1 MGLLLF
7 FLWHFLYFHM
17 SHLKKKISFWEK
29 GMKRILIFQP
39 IFQKYLRMDIQ
50 KLWYNIKQILIHFTI
65 HIFLQKKDIKW
76 MSKIFFFW
84 KKGGKKWK
92 KNYYVRFYSVYGIIL
107 FYFLLCFAHFG
118 LSHDQHNIGH
128 WKDLAQLTKA
138 QKPGSFR
145 KLIPFQECITAWI
158 SLH

>member
-84 KKGGKKWK
+84 KKGGKNEKRITMFISIRFMESFCSIF
-92 KNYYVRFYSVYGIIL
+92 YYVLLILVWTTILYRGIWFFHEQFRIVH
-107 FYFLLCFAHFG
+107 FFLCVL
-118 LSHDQHNIGH
+118 
-128 WKDLAQLTKA
+128 
-138 QKPGSFR
+138 
-145 KLIPFQECITAWI
+145 
-158 SLH
+158 